1 MSLALIG
8 HLRDFGK
15 CSKFYISGLVLQLNK
30 KIVKLDLC
38 IKMRNSLMEMV
49 GAFCLNRASASI

>member
-15 CSKFYISGLVLQLNK
+15 CSKFYISGFSAPVEQEDSKARSLHQNEEQSYGDGWCVL
-30 KIVKLDLC
+30 
-38 IKMRNSLMEMV
+38 S
-49 GAFCLNRASASI
+49 